1 MPDATLPPAAADPAE
16 FALDHL
22 LPGHAAVVMRLHGD
36 AGTCRQLAASGLWA
50 GAPIECMQRAPF
62 GDPLLYRVHGY
73 RLALRATE
81 AAMVMVREVAR

>member
-1 MPDATLPPAAADPAE
+1 
-16 FALDHL
+16 
-22 LPGHAAVVMRLHGD
+22 
-36 AGTCRQLAASGLWA
+36 LAASGLWA